1 MAGDIFDIW
10 TEPESAANNNVDSV
24 TGEAYTPIYPYNNV
38 TQTES
43 GHLFE
48 LDDTPSRERVR
59 LTHRTG
65 TFYEMHPNG
74 DNVFKVIGNGYE
86 IIGGDKKVLVKG
98 NCVITVEGDAYINVK
113 GDKIEKIEGN
123 YELHVQGEYS
133 VMCDQEIEFYG
144 QGGLEMHGAP
154 DPFGLNGSGLTIG
167 SGDHL
172 YFDCDISV
180 NGEIRADKIFAETRI
195 DTGELGG
202 MSAGVQGFV
211 TQLGGVSAGLPIA
224 VPLTVNAATLVN
236 AGVMMTAPLTEFGI
250 MNAMLMTDVVNVPI
264 FDSHIHVSP
273 KGPTGPPVPLMI

>member
-10 TEPESAANNNVDSV
+10 TEPESAANNNVDPV
-24 TGEAYTPIYPYNNV
+24 TGESYTPIYPYNNV

-48 LDDTPSRERVR
+48 LDDTPNRERVR

-74 DNVFKVIGNGYE
+74 DNVFKIIGNGYE
-86 IIGGDKKVLVKG
+86 IIGGDKKLLVKG
-98 NCVITVEGDAYINVK
+98 NCNITVEGDAYINVK

-133 VMCDQEIEFYG
+133 VMCDQDMELHCAGSMEI
-144 QGGLEMHGAP
+144 QSSPSPLGA
-154 DPFGLNGSGLTIG
+154 LTIG
-167 SGDHL
+167 CGDHI
-172 YFDCDISV
+172 YFDCDVSV
-180 NGEIRADKIFAETRI
+180 NGEMRADKIFAETRV

-202 MSAGVQGFV
+202 MSAGIQGFV
-211 TQLGGVSAGLPIA
+211 TLTGGVSAGLPIA

-236 AGVMMTAPLTEFGI
+236 AGALMTAPLTEFGI
-250 MNAMLMTDVVNVPI
+250 MNAMLMTDAVNVRI
-264 FDSHIHVSP
+264 YDSHIHSSP
-273 KGPTGPPVPLMI
+273 KGPTGPPRPSMI